1 VKHKFVAVCTHS
13 ISLASHSAVASY
25 SLVYRLAY
33 STMPATSTSSM
44 CQCDTP
50 LPAVLL
56 LVSPN
61 SQQWVLEGPA
71 RRYHKV
77 MLTVHVTDSVSTV
90 STIAAGYQRQGK
102 HFQAVC
108 LASRHGAET
117 QAQLKWKEGGH
128 LTLTQTSI
136 KAVSKIT
143 KRVHIITCWQG
154 LFLQS
159 ISVPGVVLSAYNTW
173 MSSYGKDESGNLIE
187 PEPWQLHYI
196 GCGLPLDN
204 SLEHKDAHG
213 QSCTGLCRAEP
224 GALVVKATDSTLLTL

>member
-1 VKHKFVAVCTHS
+1 
-13 ISLASHSAVASY
+13 
-25 SLVYRLAY
+25 
-33 STMPATSTSSM
+33 MPAASTSSM

-50 LPAVLL
+50 LPDVLL

-61 SQQWVLEGPA
+61 FQQWALEGPA
-71 RRYHKV
+71 RPYHRV

-90 STIAAGYQRQGK
+90 SKIAAGYQRQGK

-117 QAQLKWKEGGH
+117 QPQLKWKEGGH

-136 KAVSKIT
+136 KAVAKIT
-143 KRVHIITCWQG
+143 TRVHIITCWQG

-173 MSSYGKDESGNLIE
+173 MRSYGGEDESGEPTE

-196 GCGLPLDN
+196 WCGLPVDN
-204 SLEHKDAHG
+204 SSEHSDAHG
-213 QSCTGLCRAEP
+213 QSCKGMCRAEP
-224 GALVVKATDSTLLTL
+224 GALVVKAADTTLLTI